1 MKALIEKCSNDLNL
15 LAKHVVSILT
25 GILASND
32 LALSEHASPVFESFC
47 KFHDGALFRGDPE
60 YVQDFQQL
68 VSMYLDIAR
77 GTKTGANELQW
88 KLVGIQATQCITSSV
103 AITTS
108 VGKGHMEAIVPL
120 LLSCLLLDNDGAT
133 LLRLHSQITTVES
146 KRESRRMSIQIS
158 TIVPENISSHDQ
170 LLYTSMQALR
180 HFFETSNTILLK
192 DAVHNIV
199 AYILNSN
206 TPILWSTTL
215 VEILTRCVPVQ
226 ARFAVLTELVD
237 ELIALPSTNIPHQQ
251 TVAKVISTL
260 LSSSVTMIGLSV
272 IDILRSL
279 LHSQLQ
285 ILRSVE
291 IATLTMNSPAITLV
305 TALSDCIA
313 ALASH
318 VYYATQISDMISE
331 ILIKCDYT
339 HKILGVASGAV
350 TPMGMKIFRKEQE
363 TLFGSSSN
371 ETRLNM
377 IYLVNGLETIFSI
390 LSWSSN
396 KIGGLEKSQ
405 LTISCWE
412 DTQSLLNHE
421 NPEVRIAYSRALA
434 VFLEHDSSQ
443 KDKSIKVSHDFDVAD
458 GPFGKIII
466 ELFNLMTN
474 PASFTEDYLN
484 VYRVAFALI
493 RNMGSHGIIRATSL
507 AFMLEKQSKAILSSE
522 SLDERS
528 IDQGLVLG
536 SIALAILLQ
545 VGIKLDSDNLR
556 THIEKEIAFR
566 KEVGLWFPPLETSQ
580 TLRESLKANRAPQT
594 VSMTHTSVH
603 NVNTIDQSM
612 FFSAFSTRIPDF
624 EPSMSYILE
633 RDYSV
638 NEDIPIIRVG
648 HAHSVDSVDGSPH
661 VHRARSLR
669 HLSQKLQNMQVSRLK
684 PDFYLSSNNTD
695 ISLIGTATPVERD
708 EKELQAKH
716 ERLVLKSDFTIPP
729 ITDVRRDFSPRVQDL
744 KKAASGL
751 PVRGNGDNSLY
762 APSASTDFARSEAA
776 SYGAEINSW
785 PPANFSVANEIA
797 ANQVLKNP
805 VEVKDFLSS
814 LTVNDHRGRLV

>member
-1 MKALIEKCSNDLNL
+1 MNL
-15 LAKHVVSILT
+15 FARNVVSILT

-47 KFHDGALFRGDPE
+47 TFHDGALFRGDPE
-60 YVQDFQQL
+60 YVQKFHHL

-108 VGKGHMEAIVPL
+108 AGKSQMESIVPL

-158 TIVPENISSHDQ
+158 TIVPENISSDDQ

-180 HFFETSNTILLK
+180 HFFETSNTIILK

-199 AYILNSN
+199 AYILNSK
-206 TPILWSTTL
+206 TPLLWSTTL

-251 TVAKVISTL
+251 IVAKLICAL

-291 IATLTMNSPAITLV
+291 IATLTMDSPAITLI
-305 TALSDCIA
+305 TSLSDCIA

-318 VYYATQISDMISE
+318 VYYATQIPDMITE
-331 ILIKCDYT
+331 ILAKCDYT
-339 HKILGVASGAV
+339 QKNMGIASGAV
-350 TPMGMKIFRKEQE
+350 TPMGMKTFKKEQQ
-363 TLFGSSSN
+363 TLFGSSSD

-390 LSWSSN
+390 LSLSTS

-412 DTQSLLNHE
+412 DTQSLLNHD
-421 NPEVRIAYSRALA
+421 NPEVRIAYSRALV
-434 VFLEHDSSQ
+434 VFLERDSSQ
-443 KDKSIKVSHDFDVAD
+443 KDRGIKICNDFDVAD
-458 GPFGKIII
+458 GPFGRIIV
-466 ELFNLMTN
+466 ELFKLVTN
-474 PASFTEDYLN
+474 PASFTEDYLDA
-484 VYRVAFALI
+484 YRIAFGLI
-493 RNMGSHGIIRATSL
+493 RNMGAHGIVRASTL
-507 AFMLEKQSKAILSSE
+507 AFALEKQSKAILTSE
-522 SLDERS
+522 SLDEKS
-528 IDQGLVLG
+528 IDHGLIVG
-536 SIALAILLQ
+536 SIAFAILLQ
-545 VGIKLDSDNLR
+545 VGIKLDSDTLK
-556 THIEKEIAFR
+556 THIEQEITLR
-566 KEVGLWFPPLETSQ
+566 KEVGSWFPPLETSQ
-580 TLRESLKANRAPQT
+580 TLRESLKAKRAPQT
-594 VSMTHTSVH
+594 VSMSHTSVD
-603 NVNTIDQSM
+603 NLNTIDQSL
-612 FFSAFSTRIPDF
+612 FLSTFSTRMPEF
-624 EPSMSYILE
+624 EPSMNHILE
-633 RDYSV
+633 TDLTV
-638 NEDIPIIRVG
+638 DADIPILRV
-648 HAHSVDSVDGSPH
+648 ASSIDGSSPH

-669 HLSQKLQNMQVSRLK
+669 HLSQKLQNMQVNRLK
-684 PDFYLSSNNTD
+684 PDFYLSTNNTD
-695 ISLIGTATPVERD
+695 ISLIGTATQADGD

-716 ERLVLKSDFTIPP
+716 ERLMLTSDSTIPP

-751 PVRGNGDNSLY
+751 TTRGNGGNSLY
-762 APSASTDFARSEAA
+762 APSMGTDFGRSDDA
-776 SYGAEINSW
+776 SYGAENNSW
-785 PPANFSVANEIA
+785 SAANGSVLNNTANE
-797 ANQVLKNP
+797 VLKNP

-814 LTVNDHRGRLV
+814 LTVNGHRGRLV